1 MEVGRA
7 FLLSSQK
14 TMIWGILIYDMCRCR
29 RDLDPLF
36 YLKGALIKLFIWW
49 HKTPSALK
57 GRMLQIAPIFD
68 NMCHVIVNIFLSVLS
83 SIDFFVGLLNG
94 IKSHDLVRH
103 LLLDENSS
111 SRRGLVIRLRERKN
125 SRIPAV
131 RSVRTNFSELNFFR
145 TNYVTFKR
153 MSLLRKT
160 AYPQSAE
167 AKNK

>member
-1 MEVGRA
+1 MRDINLWHVP
-7 FLLSSQK
+7 L
-14 TMIWGILIYDMCRCR
+14 
-29 RDLDPLF
+29 DLDPLF

-57 GRMLQIAPIFD
+57 GRMLQIAPVFD

-83 SIDFFVGLLNG
+83 SIYFFIGLLNG
-94 IKSHDLVRH
+94 IKKSWFGPSFATGWKQFKQTWTRYQ
-103 LLLDENSS
+103 
-111 SRRGLVIRLRERKN
+111 IERAKKL
-125 SRIPAV
+125 PYPG
-131 RSVRTNFSELNFFR
+131 RSFWTNFSELNFFR
-145 TNYVTFKR
+145 TNYVTFTR

>member
-94 IKSHDLVRH
+94 IKVMIWS
-103 LLLDENSS
+103 
-111 SRRGLVIRLRERKN
+111 VICYWMKTVQADVDSLSDWESEKN

-131 RSVRTNFSELNFFR
+131 RSERIFLSWISFVLI
-145 TNYVTFKR
+145 
-153 MSLLRKT
+153 M
-160 AYPQSAE
+160 
-167 AKNK
+167 

>member
-68 NMCHVIVNIFLSVLS
+68 NMCHVIANIFLSVLS
-83 SIDFFVGLLNG
+83 SIEFFVGLLNG
-94 IKSHDLVRH
+94 RDKKSWFGPSFATGWKQFKQTWARYQIQSEKIAV
-103 LLLDENSS
+103 
-111 SRRGLVIRLRERKN
+111 SRPFV
-125 SRIPAV
+125 
-131 RSVRTNFSELNFFR
+131 LNEFFWVEFLS
-145 TNYVTFKR
+145 Y
-153 MSLLRKT
+153 
-160 AYPQSAE
+160 
-167 AKNK
+167 

>member
-111 SRRGLVIRLRERKN
+111 SRRGLFIRLRERKN

-131 RSVRTNFSELNFFR
+131 RSERIFLSWISFVLI
-145 TNYVTFKR
+145 
-153 MSLLRKT
+153 M
-160 AYPQSAE
+160 
-167 AKNK
+167 